1 MSLKNRVGKRIKDLR
16 GQKKLSQE
24 QLAELIE
31 RSVDAISN
39 LERGISLPNFET
51 LERLSVALAVP
62 VREFFEV
69 HEEQSMHRAS
79 LLARLVDLG
88 RSLTDRDLEV
98 AVRQVEVLTT
108 LPPPSPPT
116 SARNRPRPNRVG
128 S

>member
-31 RSVDAISN
+31 RSVDAVSN

-51 LERLSVALAVP
+51 LERLSTALGVP

-69 HEEQSMHRAS
+69 HEDQNMHRAA
-79 LLARLVDLG
+79 LLARLVDMG

-98 AVRQVEVLTT
+98 AVRQVEVLMS
-108 LPPPSPPT
+108 LPAAPPT
-116 SARNRPRPNRVG
+116 QGRDRPRPKRAG